1 MLSRSYLEKH
11 FKKFEFPLEIVF
23 KDISEFDVQNL
34 ITGYS
39 LSEIESRKLTD
50 QKVYKYLR
58 KGQSTRDIE
67 RKIRCFAKL
76 IDMMTMTMIIIF
88 ICLPHQILFLRI
100 RCQIIHHNFLC
111 FYIFPPIQSFNEMS
125 PKSSFSSFN
134 EMSIQI
140 YIKNHCLMIQQM

>member
-1 MLSRSYLEKH
+1 MN
-11 FKKFEFPLEIVF
+11 PLEIVF

-50 QKVYKYLR
+50 QKVYKYLG
-58 KGQSTRDIE
+58 KAQSGRDIE

-88 ICLPHQILFLRI
+88 ICLPHQILFLQI

-111 FYIFPPIQSFNEMS
+111 FYIFPPSQSFS

-134 EMSIQI
+134 EMSIQM
-140 YIKNHCLMIQQM
+140 YIKNHCLMI